1 MIQLLLVEDDERLN
15 RLYKVVL
22 EGANYQV
29 FSAFDGEQ
37 ALDILDEQHIDMII
51 TDIMMP
57 NMNGYEFVELV
68 RASNYTQPVLMISAK
83 DQYEDLEKGYDLGID
98 DYMVK
103 PIDVNEMLLRVRA
116 ILKRVKLQSEKTIV
130 IGDIVLDQDALT
142 LTISG
147 NETLLPQKEFLLLVK
162 LIGHPNKIFTRQQLM
177 DEIWGYEVDSD
188 ERTVDVH
195 INRLRRRLEHC
206 ESLEIITV
214 RGLGYKVIYNEK

>member
-68 RASNYTQPVLMISAK
+68 RASNYAQPVLMISAK

-206 ESLEIITV
+206 DSLEIITV